1 MKTFPKGAYPAM
13 ITPFHEDGSIDYPA
27 VNELLR
33 WYERMNCSGVLALC
47 ASSETETLSLEERVE
62 LAKYIVEHKGNLI
75 IIASGHVSTS
85 LEDQLTELNAMAE
98 TGIDG
103 LCLIVGLLNQNNETD
118 DEFIE
123 NAKTIMNGLNNK
135 TIPLGFYERP
145 CPTNRNLS
153 EKIVKFCADTGRFW
167 FMKET
172 SCDPEIIAKKIR
184 AAAGSPFNIYNANS
198 IQLYESLKN
207 GAAGFCGIMGNFH
220 PDLYQWL
227 CVNYDK
233 HPAEAERVAAY
244 ISAIGETGDQ
254 YPASAKYHQNLYG
267 AKMSTYTRRTGST
280 QEMKPSTAI
289 RLQAVE
295 QVVNEVRAWLKT
307 VD

>member
-27 VNELLR
+27 VEGLLR
-33 WYERMNCSGVLALC
+33 WYERMNCAGVLALC
-47 ASSETETLSLEERVE
+47 ASSETEKLSLEERVE
-62 LAKYIVEHKGNLI
+62 LTKFIVAHKGNLVI
-75 IIASGHVSTS
+75 VASGHISTS
-85 LEDQLTELNAMAE
+85 LEDQLTELNAMAD

-123 NAKTIMNGLNNK
+123 NTKTIMNGLHNK

-145 CPTNRNLS
+145 CSTNRDLS
-153 EKIVKFCADTGRFW
+153 EKIIRFCADTGRFW

-172 SCDPEIIAKKIR
+172 SCDPEMIASKIR

-227 CVNYDK
+227 CVNHET

-254 YPASAKYHQNLYG
+254 YPASAKYHQSLYG
-267 AKMSTYTRRTGST
+267 APMTTYTRRAGEVVQMKTST
-280 QEMKPSTAI
+280 KL

-295 QVVNEVRAWLKT
+295 RVVNDVREWLKT
-307 VD
+307 I

>member
-62 LAKYIVEHKGNLI
+62 LTKYIVEHKGNLI

-123 NAKTIMNGLNNK
+123 NTKTIMNGLNNK

-220 PDLYQWL
+220 PDLYQ
-227 CVNYDK
+227 
-233 HPAEAERVAAY
+233 
-244 ISAIGETGDQ
+244 
-254 YPASAKYHQNLYG
+254 
-267 AKMSTYTRRTGST
+267 
-280 QEMKPSTAI
+280 
-289 RLQAVE
+289 
-295 QVVNEVRAWLKT
+295 
-307 VD
+307 